1 MTTIEKMAKAMWEL
15 ECPWDEALPEDVEW
29 VKRQARAALQ
39 SLLPP
44 DEGTVEAMEDALWA
58 NCDPWDG
65 PKTEDAKSALTA
77 AIQHILKEDA

>member
-44 DEGTVEAMEDALWA
+44 DEGTVEAMAEYDRPGIQGEHMGAA
-58 NCDPWDG
+58 F
-65 PKTEDAKSALTA
+65 TA